1 MRTLK
6 YSILLAT
13 ALLITC
19 GDDDN
24 PVEGSR
30 DNAIGNTES
39 RGQGQL
45 AAAQE
50 HDGGDNTIGNA
61 ASHWRGLEIR
71 PESRCSPYERSDYR
85 YSQSVELAIIEG
97 LGGIYS
103 PYNGRCFA
111 SQWET
116 DIEHI
121 VALSEAHDSGLCE
134 PAPNIM
140 QLRQAFAS
148 DPLNLT
154 LASPAL
160 NRDRKQHHDGAEWIP
175 P

>member
-13 ALLITC
+13 ALLIAC
-19 GDDDN
+19 SDDN
-24 PVEGSR
+24 PVEGRR
-30 DNAIGNTES
+30 DDTIGNAES

-50 HDGGDNTIGNA
+50 HDGGDHTIGNA

-97 LGGIYS
+97 LGGIHTARTLGAVLLVS
-103 PYNGRCFA
+103 GRRT
-111 SQWET
+111 SST
-116 DIEHI
+116 
-121 VALSEAHDSGLCE
+121 
-134 PAPNIM
+134 
-140 QLRQAFAS
+140 
-148 DPLNLT
+148 
-154 LASPAL
+154 
-160 NRDRKQHHDGAEWIP
+160 
-175 P
+175 

>member
-19 GDDDN
+19 SDDDN

-50 HDGGDNTIGNA
+50 HAGGNNAIGNEE
-61 ASHWRGLEIR
+61 SYWRGLEIH

-85 YSQSVELAIIEG
+85 YSQSVELAIIER

-103 PYNGRCFA
+103 PYTGELF
-111 SQWET
+111 
-116 DIEHI
+116 
-121 VALSEAHDSGLCE
+121 
-134 PAPNIM
+134 
-140 QLRQAFAS
+140 F
-148 DPLNLT
+148 
-154 LASPAL
+154 
-160 NRDRKQHHDGAEWIP
+160 
-175 P
+175 